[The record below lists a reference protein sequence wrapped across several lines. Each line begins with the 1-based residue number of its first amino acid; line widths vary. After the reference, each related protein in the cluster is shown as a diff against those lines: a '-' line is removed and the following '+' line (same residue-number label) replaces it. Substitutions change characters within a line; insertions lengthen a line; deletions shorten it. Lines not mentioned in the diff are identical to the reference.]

1 MGILNK
7 VSCAIATL
15 GPIGYLPAPGT
26 WGTLCAVPILYALRS
41 FYDLSIVLMIVAAL
55 TLLAFIA
62 VSHALPA
69 FGGHDDPSHIV
80 IDEFIGFSALACA
93 IPLKPILFGAAFL
106 LFRFFDI
113 IKPLGIKRVERL
125 HGAFGVMCDDLAAA
139 FYAGLVL
146 WGVVYLLHFL
156 DLY

>member
-7 VSCAIATL
+7 VSVAIATL

-41 FYDLSIVLMIVAAL
+41 FYDLSAVLIIVAAF
-55 TLLAFIA
+55 TLLAFAA
-62 VSHALPA
+62 VHYALPS

-80 IDEFIGFSALACA
+80 IDEFIGFAALACA
-93 IPLKPILFGAAFL
+93 IPLKPVLFGAGFL

-125 HGAFGVMCDDLAAA
+125 HGVFGIMCDDLVAA
-139 FYAGLVL
+139 FYAGLCVQSF
-146 WGVVYLLHFL
+146 VYSLHYL
-156 DLY
+156 NLY